1 MSSTCRGAPG
11 SIGTPPSSSTPPA
24 PAAQTYATI
33 RQVVRYFGRYTRHP
47 GESGL
52 RRRGGELGRPYQKDR
67 AATGRAGDAPDA
79 ALVDDLA
86 GPQHVLSEQRLEA
99 AESES
104 MSRTREYHARGERIQ
119 HRVGRAV

>member
-1 MSSTCRGAPG
+1 VQRCSGKQRYSSFLFDSPITC
-11 SIGTPPSSSTPPA
+11 STDIRND
-24 PAAQTYATI
+24 QTGCSLVWQEHEI
-33 RQVVRYFGRYTRHP
+33 
-47 GESGL
+47 SGGI

-99 AESES
+99 GESES
-104 MSRTREYHARGERIQ
+104 MSRTRDS
-119 HRVGRAV
+119 RVSCPGRADTAPRGTSGLK